1 MQFSEPRSSLQSC
14 CRASAGFRQC
24 HTKYAK
30 DPHVLSSTDAS
41 LEVRNVHVSM
51 SNGILS
57 NLLLKH
63 NLMTLTPDNYLIGQ
77 ICLLFAKFNDFF
89 WFHVLLCGF
98 YMKYAHTSFFLG
110 IEIETLNSWNPVSIQ
125 LSKMMFDTLVC
136 PLSSDQ
142 EEEDCKNSFEIFKGS
157 TKSLCEEVLQTKT

>member
-1 MQFSEPRSSLQSC
+1 M
-14 CRASAGFRQC
+14 
-24 HTKYAK
+24 
-30 DPHVLSSTDAS
+30 SSTDAS

-110 IEIETLNSWNPVSIQ
+110 IEIETLNS
-125 LSKMMFDTLVC
+125 
-136 PLSSDQ
+136 
-142 EEEDCKNSFEIFKGS
+142 
-157 TKSLCEEVLQTKT
+157 

>member
-1 MQFSEPRSSLQSC
+1 MSALTLKSWLGIRFPDNWSVTRYYWHLKQNFNLLIRLQKLYNIGWFFWKYSVWRHFFVFNLCKSNSTSFLQLFSLQSC
-14 CRASAGFRQC
+14 CIVSAVLRQC

-30 DPHVLSSTDAS
+30 DPHYLSSNDAS

-98 YMKYAHTSFFLG
+98 Y
-110 IEIETLNSWNPVSIQ
+110 IEV
-125 LSKMMFDTLVC
+125 
-136 PLSSDQ
+136 
-142 EEEDCKNSFEIFKGS
+142 
-157 TKSLCEEVLQTKT
+157 

>member
-1 MQFSEPRSSLQSC
+1 
-14 CRASAGFRQC
+14 
-24 HTKYAK
+24 
-30 DPHVLSSTDAS
+30 
-41 LEVRNVHVSM
+41 
-51 SNGILS
+51 
-57 NLLLKH
+57 
-63 NLMTLTPDNYLIGQ
+63 
-77 ICLLFAKFNDFF
+77 
-89 WFHVLLCGF
+89 
-98 YMKYAHTSFFLG
+98 MKYAHTSFFLG